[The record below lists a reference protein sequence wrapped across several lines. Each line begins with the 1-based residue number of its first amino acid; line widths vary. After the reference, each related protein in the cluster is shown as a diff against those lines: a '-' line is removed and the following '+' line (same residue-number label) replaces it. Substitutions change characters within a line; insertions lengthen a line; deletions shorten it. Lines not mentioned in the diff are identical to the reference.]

1 MYNLEAISWHC
12 HVQGSVWERLG
23 ATRLE
28 RLVHAFEA
36 GFGRV
41 VQFYGRSRNGHKFR
55 IHQQVVPCLEFGFS
69 VPETSNYRRQK
80 ACFSVQEIYVGRR
93 NLRFWQHE
101 LRSGTGSFR
110 SWHWKSKFLA
120 PQPKRLGD
128 PPTSLKLLLVLP
140 VNFLFFYTS
149 GWGSKLFH

>member
-1 MYNLEAISWHC
+1 MYNLEAISGHC

-41 VQFYGRSRNGHKFR
+41 VQLYGRGRNVHKFR

-93 NLRFWQHE
+93 NFRFWQHE
-101 LRSGTGSFR
+101 LRSGNGSFR

-120 PQPKRLGD
+120 PQ
-128 PPTSLKLLLVLP
+128 T
-140 VNFLFFYTS
+140 
-149 GWGSKLFH
+149 